1 MVAVKCGSQ
10 FIPLCG
16 SHHHGAPKVPRSK
29 VLTFFRC
36 FFFLNSRVLVVCG
49 LLSLLHPADGF
60 RATTFPPNGI
70 NRPPLSVVASLVY
83 NTHQENKE
91 MKWRTRGFLGVDF
104 FYIFDFKNCSSYT
117 TLAGV
122 LSFLYYSTFR
132 CFGTN
137 SGMSKLYR
145 HAKCLE
151 SLFINLLSAKCS
163 PKKSG

>member
-1 MVAVKCGSQ
+1 MAANK
-10 FIPLCG
+10 
-16 SHHHGAPKVPRSK
+16 HGAPRVPRSK
-29 VLTFFRC
+29 VLTFFRLT
-36 FFFLNSRVLVVCG
+36 FFFLTLGSWWFVVCLVCFIPLMDRG
-49 LLSLLHPADGF
+49 GNPW
-60 RATTFPPNGI
+60 TFPPNGI

-117 TLAGV
+117 DLAGV